1 MPQNITKSASYGSV
15 SPLRFAAPVGTTRKN
30 VVLDATDTTAFVSP
44 TDGSRFF
51 APAGT
56 ILVNSTRSG
65 KVTAYGGGKS
75 AGDTDSEIVGVLV
88 ENVDLAGNV
97 TEGDEPF
104 GAFYRLVSFD
114 VSKLKIAGGVE
125 VSEGS
130 QAVVDAAAALAT
142 CEFLAHDPSGSPLS

>member
-1 MPQNITKSASYGSV
+1 MPANIVKKASYGSV
-15 SPLRFAAPVGTTRKN
+15 SPLRFAAPVGTPRKN
-30 VVLDATDTTAFVSP
+30 VVLDATDDGAFASP

-56 ILVNSTRSG
+56 ILVNSTRDG
-65 KVTAYGGGKS
+65 KVTAYGGDNS
-75 AGDTDSEIVGVLV
+75 AGDSAAEIVGVLI

-125 VSEGS
+125 VSENS
-130 QAVVDAAAALAT
+130 PAVTRAATALPT

>member
-1 MPQNITKSASYGSV
+1 MPSNIVKTASYGSV
-15 SPLRFAAPVGTTRKN
+15 SVLRFAAPVGTPRKN
-30 VVLDATDTTAFVSP
+30 VVLDATDTTAFAQP

-56 ILVNSTRSG
+56 ILVASTRTG
-65 KVTAYGGGKS
+65 KVTAYGGGNG
-75 AGDTDSEIVGVLV
+75 AETDPEVVGVLI

-114 VSKLKIAGGVE
+114 VSKLKIAGGE
-125 VSEGS
+125 GVSEGS
-130 QAVVDAAAALAT
+130 QAVLDAIEDLPT
-142 CEFLAHDPSGSPLS
+142 CEFLPHNPSGNPLS